1 MTIAAAKTSGIS
13 EDGETIKLNSSI
25 SPNDYEQPD
34 AISFKWTVVTGNATF
49 DDDTLSNPKITIPKN
64 DSNDKKTITVQCQLT
79 VKYND
84 ESNARSYPSAP
95 LPLTQDDNG
104 CFAKGTKIL
113 LSNGIYKNIEDLSY
127 NDEIITW
134 NFYTGK
140 YESSKIAILVD
151 HGEEIYN
158 VLNLKFSDDYG
169 ISIIADHG
177 LFDYDLNKFVYIS
190 IDNYKEYI
198 GHKFVVYK
206 NGENHT
212 VTLLRGYIEEKLTN
226 AYSIT
231 SAINYNVIANN
242 MLTCPPPGEF
252 YNFVKMGEK
261 LRIDVNAFDKDVET
275 YGLYD
280 YDVFEPY
287 GISYETFIAFNGPYL
302 KIPVEKGIFTFDY
315 IINLFNQYKSWI

>member
-1 MTIAAAKTSGIS
+1 MLKKKKIEDYIYYGLGVFLIVSIPILLISIISSNQKYLSSENIPGSTLKTSEKFI
-13 EDGETIKLNSSI
+13 
-25 SPNDYEQPD
+25 
-34 AISFKWTVVTGNATF
+34 AT
-49 DDDTLSNPKITIPKN
+49 
-64 DSNDKKTITVQCQLT
+64 
-79 VKYND
+79 KY
-84 ESNARSYPSAP
+84 
-95 LPLTQDDNG
+95 NG

-113 LSNGIYKNIEDLSY
+113 LPNGIYKNIEDLSY

-158 VLNLKFSDDYG
+158 VLNLIFSDDYG

-177 LFDYDLNKFVYIS
+177 LFDYDLNKFVYIT

-206 NGENHT
+206 NGENHI

-242 MLTCPPPGEF
+242 LLTCPPPGDF
-252 YNFVKMGEK
+252 YNFIKMGEK
-261 LRIDVNAFDKDVET
+261 LKFDIESFNKDVKT

-287 GISYETFIAFNGPYL
+287 GITYETFIAFNGPYL
-302 KIPVEKGIFTFDY
+302 KIPVEKGVFTFDY
-315 IINLFNQYKSWI
+315 IINLFNQYKSWIN

>member
-1 MTIAAAKTSGIS
+1 MA
-13 EDGETIKLNSSI
+13 DN
-25 SPNDYEQPD
+25 
-34 AISFKWTVVTGNATF
+34 
-49 DDDTLSNPKITIPKN
+49 TL
-64 DSNDKKTITVQCQLT
+64 KKV
-79 VKYND
+79 
-84 ESNARSYPSAP
+84 
-95 LPLTQDDNG
+95 
-104 CFAKGTKIL
+104 
-113 LSNGIYKNIEDLSY
+113 EDLTYS
-127 NDEIITW
+127 DEVLSW
-134 NFYTGK
+134 NFYKGQF
-140 YESSKIAILVD
+140 ESSKIAILVD
-151 HGEEIYN
+151 HGEEVYK
-158 VLNLKFSDDYG
+158 VLNLQFSEDYH

-177 LFDYDLNKFVYIS
+177 LFNYDLNKFVYITT
-190 IDNYKEYI
+190 DNYKEYI

-261 LRIDVNAFDKDVET
+261 LRIDVNAFNKDVET

-287 GISYETFIAFNGPYL
+287 GITYETFIAFNGPYL